1 MGRNS
6 RNMAAV
12 RQTPRKAWRRA
23 LGAAGGALARLLE
36 RAVPATPP
44 RQTQTGLPP
53 EIKFPFF

>member
-1 MGRNS
+1 MGQNS
-6 RNMAAV
+6 TRTAAA
-12 RQTPRKAWRRA
+12 RQSRQAWRRV

-44 RQTQTGLPP
+44 RQTQSGLPP

>member
-6 RNMAAV
+6 TRTAAA
-12 RQTPRKAWRRA
+12 RQPRKAWRRV

-44 RQTQTGLPP
+44 QQTQSGLPP